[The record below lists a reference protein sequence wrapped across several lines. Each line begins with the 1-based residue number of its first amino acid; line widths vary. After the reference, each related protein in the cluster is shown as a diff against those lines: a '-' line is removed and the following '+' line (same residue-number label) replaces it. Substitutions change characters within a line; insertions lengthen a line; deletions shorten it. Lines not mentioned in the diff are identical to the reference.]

1 MKTSDKKSSTTSRS
15 ASNKPTPSRTQAN
28 TSKSSGKKTETRT
41 QPEPRDAVKLES
53 GKESQNSTSDRDVG
67 GLLSGIANWAGNNG
81 EEVDPNQG
89 TPGAENWTPPGQEK
103 TESGPTDTAPAQD
116 FQPLELNEG
125 ELLGR
130 NRNSSPE
137 RVTQLQEM
145 LQNQGLDI
153 AVDGKFGPQ
162 TAQAVRDFQQQHDLQ
177 VDGIVGPETMGAL
190 NSQGGE
196 AAAENREQ
204 SETTDATQVENE
216 ETVPGQP
223 GQVNLADP
231 NLSPEEQYE
240 HYRALIEANGGEIN
254 ADGATVLGL
263 RGLGVDGQR
272 HDGDSNV
279 GGYDDTFVVL
289 NRNENGDPSVQMFQG
304 ATHANQ
310 RSSGASYGPDQN
322 GNTIRG
328 VAMLQPGNYDVD
340 FAGGNYQGRWGAA
353 YHVKT
358 QDGNGYVPAYR
369 DTNADGEISSQE
381 RAAAEQNGYQAS
393 AILFHSGKYNAPSSI
408 GCQTLLPGQHEA
420 FSEAVGRSGFNYT
433 LLDANNS
440 VLPQ

>member
-1 MKTSDKKSSTTSRS
+1 LKTSDKKSSTTSRS
-15 ASNKPTPSRTQAN
+15 SSNKPTSNRTQAS
-28 TSKSSGKKTETRT
+28 TSKSSGKKTEART

-89 TPGAENWTPPGQEK
+89 TPGAEDWTPPGQKEG
-103 TESGPTDTAPAQD
+103 ESTPADAESAQD

-130 NRNSSPE
+130 NRNSNPE

-145 LQNQGLDI
+145 LNNQGLDI

-196 AAAENREQ
+196 APAENGEQ
-204 SETTDATQVENE
+204 PETTDATQVENE

-223 GQVNLADP
+223 GQVDLADP

-263 RGLGVDGQR
+263 RGLGVDGER

-279 GGYDDTFVVL
+279 GGYDDTFIVL

-381 RAAAEQNGYQAS
+381 RTAAEQNGYQAS